1 MINWGVQS
9 TPPPAIYSTPSPIPS
24 PAPTPARSEVDASVE
39 YDSQFADVIVDLTA
53 RYDLVTHGTVLPYAQ
68 LVVSYDTQPGTPGLS
83 EVYNED
89 AVIPSAGLRLP
100 LGSEQYGELFAQGG
114 YSFGLQGQLS
124 FPETRFGFDY
134 SRDYGSSFRS
144 AYPHAQLNG
153 ELIDYSRFAGNIIG
167 AADAH
172 YDARLAT
179 SLRALIGADLS
190 FDDHREYG
198 NNYAEAYGGFRI
210 PLAAE
215 LDLDLTGVEGF
226 YFSRGV
232 DVPNPASYSS
242 FRITLSHYASP

>member
-1 MINWGVQS
+1 VQS

-53 RYDLVTHGTVLPYAQ
+53 RYDLFTHGTVLPYAQ
-68 LVVSYDTQPGTPGLS
+68 LIVSYDTEPGTPGLS

-124 FPETRFGFDY
+124 FPETRFGLDY

-179 SLRALIGADLS
+179 SLRALVGADLS
-190 FDDHREYG
+190 FDDHREYC

-215 LDLDLTGVEGF
+215 LDLDIAGVEGF

-232 DVPNPASYSS
+232 DLPNPASYSS
-242 FRITLSHYASP
+242 FRVTLSHYAGP

>member
-1 MINWGVQS
+1 VIDWGVQS
-9 TPPPAIYSTPSPIPS
+9 SPPPAIYGTPSPIPS
-24 PAPTPARSEVDASVE
+24 PAPTPARSEVDASAE
-39 YDSQFADVIVDLTA
+39 YDSEFADVIVDLTA
-53 RYDLVTHGTVLPYAQ
+53 RYDLITRGTVLPYAR
-68 LVVSYDTQPGTPGLS
+68 LILSYDTQPSTPGLS
-83 EVYNED
+83 EIYNED

-100 LGSEQYGELFAQGG
+100 LGSERYGEIFVQGG

-134 SRDYGSSFRS
+134 SRDYGSSFQS

-198 NNYAEAYGGFRI
+198 DNYAEAYGGFRI
-210 PLAAE
+210 PLASE

-226 YFSRGV
+226 YFSRGI
-232 DVPNPASYSS
+232 DRPNPASYSS
-242 FRITLSHYASP
+242 FRITLSHYSEP